1 MNKFNNSYELLNYL
15 VRKKL
20 LSGFYLST
28 APMYFDLNLKTK
40 INNTELLNHIETIC
54 NTWMVENAIN
64 TGFYSFIFEENGELI
79 LDASIQDDLLNFYG
93 NPFDLQKIFSIILE
107 VLNINSFDKEEWFEN
122 YLELTIKFKRVNNN
136 CQFEEFSIELIDEEY
151 ISKREFD
158 NLKNNSLIEIKKSL
172 EQYFIENIEIVCK
185 DFSVSIIENNFTEF
199 NVFDKVNY
207 QIKDFFIK
215 DNINFDLSTD

>member
-40 INNTELLNHIETIC
+40 INNTELLNNIETIC

>member
-1 MNKFNNSYELLNYL
+1 
-15 VRKKL
+15 
-20 LSGFYLST
+20 
-28 APMYFDLNLKTK
+28 MYFDLNLKTK